1 MLRSTSAFCTWRGPL
16 STKTWGA
23 AAEWAAAAAGGSS
36 GAGGHGAAGVVKTEP
51 GEAVA
56 AAAAAAAAAVAG
68 TPFMKRELPRGAAP
82 LGLIPS
88 SSTQM
93 GLTLLHSELLDC
105 RRQLRHSLFRQRPRG
120 DDRIA
125 DEWRAMS
132 QVGWGGVCGWDAS
145 LHVSCGGVL
154 GWAACLRVRGGG
166 GGGGCVVGLRN
177 CV

>member
-1 MLRSTSAFCTWRGPL
+1 M
-16 STKTWGA
+16 
-23 AAEWAAAAAGGSS
+23 
-36 GAGGHGAAGVVKTEP
+36 KTEP

-145 LHVSCGGVL
+145 LHVSRGGIW
-154 GWAACLRVRGGG
+154 GWGASLRVRCGEV
-166 GGGGCVVGLRN
+166 GCVGGLHPCVFGGVGCDDGRSI
-177 CV
+177 CKSRSCSQ